1 MTLASVSSASQTA
14 SAASTSTTADK
25 AKQAGMDKDAFLKLL
40 VAQLSHQDP
49 TQPTEGT
56 EYVTQLAQFSLVEQ
70 SMAQSSK
77 LDVVSTQLT
86 GMSSNEAASLVGKS
100 VTVRGSG
107 IAFDGVSATG
117 SSVNLSAN
125 AAKVTVQIQDS
136 TGKTVRTLDV
146 GARASGAMPISWD
159 GRDDNGQPAA
169 KGNYTLKVSAT
180 TADGSIVNASQDVSG
195 TVQKVNY
202 DKGYPEITLDSGV
215 TAPISDLVSV
225 GTAGAIKK

>member
-1 MTLASVSSASQTA
+1 MSLASVSSATQTA
-14 SAASTSTTADK
+14 SATTTTADK
-25 AKQAGMDKDAFLKLL
+25 AKQASLDKDAFLKLL

-70 SMAQSSK
+70 SMAQSTK
-77 LDVVSTQLT
+77 LDTVSTQLN
-86 GMSSNEAASLVGKS
+86 GMSSNEAAGLVGKN

-117 SSVNLSAN
+117 SSVNLSAD
-125 AAKVTVQIQDS
+125 AAKVQVQIQDAK
-136 TGKTVRTLDV
+136 GNTVRTLDI
-146 GARASGAMPISWD
+146 GARSAGAMPITWD
-159 GRDDNGQPAA
+159 GKDQNGQPAA

-180 TADGSIVNASQDVSG
+180 TASGGIVNASQDVSG
-195 TVQKVNY
+195 QVQKVTY
-202 DKGYPEITLDSGV
+202 DKGYPEVTLDSGV

-225 GTAGAIKK
+225 GSAGAKK

>member
-1 MTLASVSSASQTA
+1 MTLASVSSATQTA
-14 SAASTSTTADK
+14 AATSSTAEKS
-25 AKQAGMDKDAFLKLL
+25 KQASLDKDAFLKLL

-77 LDVVSTQLT
+77 LDIVSTQLT
-86 GMSSNEAASLVGKS
+86 GMSANEAASLVGKN

-107 IAFDGVSATG
+107 IAFDGVSATT
-117 SSVNLSAN
+117 SSVTLSAA
-125 AAKVTVQIQDS
+125 AAKVTVKVQDAS
-136 TGKTVRTLDV
+136 GKTIRTLEV
-146 GARASGAMPISWD
+146 GARAGGAMPISWD
-159 GRDDNGQPAA
+159 GKGDDGQPAP
-169 KGNYTLKVSAT
+169 KGTYKLSVSAT
-180 TADGSIVNASQDVSG
+180 TADGNIVNASQDVSG
-195 TVQKVNY
+195 SVSKVTY

-225 GTAGAIKK
+225 GQAGAIKK